1 MKDIFYIENIDDLKV
16 ISDPFRI
23 EILVSLG
30 TIPQSGQELAEKM
43 NVSRSKVHYH
53 LKELEKHGFIEVV
66 KQNIVNGIVQ
76 KFYLPVAKA
85 FVPDINIFSDVF
97 FNEFKEI
104 LIKKEKISSFKEDI
118 YDVIEKYSEKE
129 EKKNTKKVN
138 IYIKEF

>member
-76 KFYLPVAKA
+76 KFYLPVAKV

-104 LIKKEKISSFKEDI
+104 LIKKEKISSFKKDI